1 MSARPASRPDTV
13 LVTGASSGIGAALA
27 ERFAREGHALVLVA
41 RRAAHLAELAE
52 ALAQRHGVSALALP
66 TDLACPGAVPA
77 LAETL
82 RRRRVRIDVL
92 VNNAGVLHQGA
103 FTRMKPEQQRAMLD
117 LNVTAFTELL
127 VHLVPPMRR
136 RGHGRV
142 LNVAS
147 IAAFQPV
154 PSLATYAATKAYVL
168 SLSESLGQ
176 ELAGSGVTVTAL
188 CPGITDTG
196 MLEGARRTDARLA
209 RLPDLMVSDAQAVAE
224 AGYQA
229 CMRGEPLRVPGV
241 FNEALTLASRVTPRW
256 LLRRAG
262 SRLARRAR

>member
-1 MSARPASRPDTV
+1 MPARPASRSDTV

-27 ERFAREGHALVLVA
+27 ERFARDGHGLVLVA
-41 RRAAHLAELAE
+41 RRAAQLTELAE
-52 ALAQRHGVSALALP
+52 ALAQRHGVRALALP
-66 TDLACPGAVPA
+66 TDLARPGAVPA
-77 LAETL
+77 LAEAL
-82 RRRRVRIDVL
+82 RRRRLRIDVL

-103 FTRMKPEQQRAMLD
+103 FTRMKPEQQRAMVD
-117 LNVTAFTELL
+117 LNVAAFTELL
-127 VHLVPPMRR
+127 VHFVPPMRR

-142 LNVAS
+142 LNLAS

-196 MLEGARRTDARLA
+196 MLEGARRANARLTQ
-209 RLPDLMVSDAQAVAE
+209 LPDLMVSDAEAVAE

-229 CMRGEPLRVPGV
+229 CLRGEALRVAGA
-241 FNEALTLASRVTPRW
+241 FNEALTLASRVAPRW
-256 LLRRAG
+256 LLRQAG
-262 SRLARRAR
+262 RSLARRTR